1 MKTAVI
7 VIVALLAGLVL
18 GSWSVKVDL
27 RRAEQEAD
35 SLRKELS
42 RRPASSSGRLSG
54 LTSMLKIPED
64 AEGEGKKLAVV
75 HARSAHSHGSSNSSS
90 QGQTTTPVVAGDLH
104 STNENPVA
112 AEGKRHDRKR
122 GDLRKQLETAGA
134 VWKARSD
141 LARAGFISTVADTDV
156 QAIQF
161 DVSMAAMNL
170 RMSNSVR
177 TWVESV
183 RQKQEINSEDGIK
196 IMNDLSGALVQA
208 YNDLDR
214 TMPSDW
220 RTKAGSAFEV
230 VNFINPEVVMP
241 LTEIEDVLK
250 QSNDTTDTQD
260 TGDAGA
266 P

>member
-1 MKTAVI
+1 
-7 VIVALLAGLVL
+7 
-18 GSWSVKVDL
+18 
-27 RRAEQEAD
+27 
-35 SLRKELS
+35 
-42 RRPASSSGRLSG
+42 
-54 LTSMLKIPED
+54 MLKIPED
-64 AEGEGKKLAVV
+64 AEGKGKKRNVA
-75 HARSAHSHGSSNSSS
+75 HTRSTHSRGSSNTSS
-90 QGQTTTPVVAGDLH
+90 QELTTNEAVAGAER
-104 STNENPVA
+104 STNATPAV
-112 AEGKRHDRKR
+112 AEGKRRDMQR
-122 GDLRKQLETAGA
+122 GQLRKQLETAGA

-141 LARAGFISTVADTDV
+141 LARTGFISNVADTDD

-183 RQKQEINSEDGIK
+183 RQKQEVNSEDGIK

-214 TMPSDW
+214 AMPADW
-220 RTKAGSAFEV
+220 RTKAGSKFEV
-230 VNFINPEVVMP
+230 VDFINPDVVMP
-241 LTEIEDVLK
+241 LTEIEDVMK
-250 QSNDTTDTQD
+250 KSHDATNTKD

>member
-54 LTSMLKIPED
+54 ITSMLKIPED
-64 AEGEGKKLAVV
+64 AEGEGKKRAVT
-75 HARSAHSHGSSNSSS
+75 HTRSAHSHGSSNSSS
-90 QGQTTTPVVAGDLH
+90 QGQTTTPVVAGDQH
-104 STNENPVA
+104 ATNENPTVA
-112 AEGKRHDRKR
+112 EEKRQDRKR
-122 GDLRKQLETAGA
+122 GDLRTHLETASA

-141 LARAGFISTVADTDV
+141 LARTGFISTVTDTDV

-183 RQKQEINSEDGIK
+183 RQKKGVNSEDGIK

-214 TMPSDW
+214 TLPADW
-220 RTKAGSAFEV
+220 RTKAGSEFEV
-230 VNFINPEVVMP
+230 VDFINPDVVMP

-250 QSNDTTDTQD
+250 KSNDSINTKD
-260 TGDAGA
+260 TGDAGV